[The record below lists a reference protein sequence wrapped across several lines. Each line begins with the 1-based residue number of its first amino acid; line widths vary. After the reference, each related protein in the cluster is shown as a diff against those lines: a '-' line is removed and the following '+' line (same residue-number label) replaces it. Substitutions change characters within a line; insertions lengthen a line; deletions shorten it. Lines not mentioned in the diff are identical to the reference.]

1 MKLHRYIKKTHSLVL
16 GCVALFSAVACGSY
30 EYAGSDQ
37 DGIYASEPKVGAEQ
51 QPSLSENE
59 RTVQEKETKSNDS
72 GYYANYFGQESEK
85 IEKAQEIM
93 FTDVEAYSS
102 NRADSTGVEED
113 AYAGDGQI
121 SYLTGD
127 PSWGSN
133 PSEINVNYYNSGFSN
148 PYYYDYGYGWG
159 YPSYGISFH
168 WGWHSP
174 YGWFYNPYYYN
185 PYYYAYTPYYYNP
198 YYYNPYYYNPY
209 YSYSPYYGRRTAYHP
224 TYRNGYRSND
234 YDRNAARSQSRN
246 NRTYSR
252 DGVRTTDR
260 NVRSSQNDRNSRS
273 SVDRIRNPRNI
284 NAGTRTRTRSS
295 NDRSVRTERN
305 VNSRTRTTAPTRR
318 TRSNNT
324 STRTRSSSNN
334 NNSGTNVRSRTY
346 SSPSTPTRSTRSNS
360 SSGRRGGR

>member
-1 MKLHRYIKKTHSLVL
+1 MKLHSYIKKTHSLLL
-16 GCVALFSAVACGSY
+16 GCVAIFSAVACGSY

-37 DGIYASEPKVGAEQ
+37 DGIYASEPKVRAEQ
-51 QPSLSENE
+51 QPIISENE
-59 RTVQEKETKSNDS
+59 RTVQKKETESNDS
-72 GYYANYFGQESEK
+72 GYYANYFEQESNK

-102 NRADSTGVEED
+102 NRTDSTGVERD
-113 AYAGDGQI
+113 DYADGEQI

-133 PSEINVNYYNSGFSN
+133 PSEINVNYYNSGFYN

-159 YPSYGISFH
+159 YPSYGISFY

-185 PYYYAYTPYYYNP
+185 PYYYAYNP

-224 TYRNGYRSND
+224 TYRNGYRSSD

-246 NRTYSR
+246 
-252 DGVRTTDR
+252 
-260 NVRSSQNDRNSRS
+260 VRSSARSGNPDRDVRATQNDRNNRS
-273 SVDRIRNPRNI
+273 SVERIRNPRNI
-284 NAGTRTRTRSS
+284 NAGTRSRTRSY
-295 NDRSVRTERN
+295 NDRSVRTQRE

-324 STRTRSSSNN
+324 STRTRSSSR
-334 NNSGTNVRSRTY
+334 NNSSSTNVRTRTY
-346 SSPSTPTRSTRSNS
+346 SSPSTPTRSMRSNP
-360 SSGRRGGR
+360 SSGSRGRR